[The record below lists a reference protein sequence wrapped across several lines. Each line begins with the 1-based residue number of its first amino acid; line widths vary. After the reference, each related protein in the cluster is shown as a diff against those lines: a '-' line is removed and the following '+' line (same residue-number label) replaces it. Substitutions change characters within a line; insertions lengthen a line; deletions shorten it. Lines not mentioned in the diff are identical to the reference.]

1 MRPTTGLESLS
12 SPIPEDSILRTP
24 SVTDGT
30 GGAISE
36 KQARERGRMVKV
48 ADQVAE
54 LAFENNLKISASIA
68 NSLLPTPSVAHLRNH
83 DEPVEDYLGRR
94 QDFLDGKTKGMPG
107 ASLGV
112 AVRME
117 MLPTPT
123 TQDGKN
129 TAGASQFERNTLPLN
144 AEVTLLGTPRTSSAN
159 SATQKQ
165 VDADAPKRRI
175 EDQVLTL
182 SWGKFEPAIK
192 RWEKITR
199 KAPAPTKPD
208 GKDGAHRLS
217 AEFTEWMMG
226 LPEGWV
232 TAPDLGLRRNDQ
244 LKACGNG
251 VVPQQ
256 AELALRM
263 LLQGV
268 SVESVPKGGLDEVLP
283 TPTVM
288 DQRDGKHFR
297 AVAVRNLAS
306 GKNRGLNLN
315 NVVEAIGVDWVEGD
329 TFTMTED
336 GLKKDER

>member
-1 MRPTTGLESLS
+1 MRHTTGLECLS

-54 LAFENNLKISASIA
+54 LAFENNLKVSASIA
-68 NSLLPTPSVAHLRNH
+68 DSLLPTPSVAHLRNH
-83 DEPVEDYLGRR
+83 DEPVEDYLGCR

-144 AEVTLLGTPRTSSAN
+144 AEVTLLPTV
-159 SATQKQ
+159 Q
-165 VDADAPKRRI
+165 VDDAKNTGHNQERRT
-175 EDQVLTL
+175 TL
-182 SWGKFEPAIK
+182 ASEVWLAENTLNWGKFEPAIR
-192 RWEKITR
+192 RWEAITR

-217 AEFTEWMMG
+217 AVFTEWMMG

-232 TAPDLGLRRNDQ
+232 TAPDLGLKRNDQ

-263 LLQGV
+263 LL
-268 SVESVPKGGLDEVLP
+268 D
-283 TPTVM
+283 
-288 DQRDGKHFR
+288 
-297 AVAVRNLAS
+297 
-306 GKNRGLNLN
+306 
-315 NVVEAIGVDWVEGD
+315 GVDLWG
-329 TFTMTED
+329 
-336 GLKKDER
+336 